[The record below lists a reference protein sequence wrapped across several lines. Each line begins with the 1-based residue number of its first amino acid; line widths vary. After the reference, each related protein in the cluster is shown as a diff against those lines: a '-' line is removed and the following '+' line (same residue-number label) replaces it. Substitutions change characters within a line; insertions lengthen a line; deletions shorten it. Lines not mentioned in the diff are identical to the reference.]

1 MERVI
6 EVLQAHRHEPAAGIV
21 GAMIRGIDA
30 FAGTAP
36 QHDDITLM
44 VLKHAE

>member
-6 EVLQAHRHEPAAGIV
+6 EVLRSHREQTADAIV
-21 GAMIRGIDA
+21 EQMVKCIDA

-44 VLKHAE
+44 VLKRL

>member
-1 MERVI
+1 VDEMMKR
-6 EVLQAHRHEPAAGIV
+6 
-21 GAMIRGIDA
+21 IDE

-44 VLKHAE
+44 VLKRM